1 MKKEWNI
8 ENLMKLGWQFCD
20 SRIFFT
26 ALELRLFDTILNEW
40 KSAEEIAETLG
51 TNLRGTT
58 ILLNA
63 LAALGFLN
71 KDNGKYRINEQ
82 LAKFIDPKSSNCARG
97 ILEHMVHL
105 WESWN
110 NLSPVVK
117 GDLKIQEISV
127 LSMEGDRLKTF
138 IQAMDVVAR
147 SRADSIVK
155 AVNPGEAK
163 KLLDVGGASGTY
175 TVAFLKASPK
185 LHATLFDLPDVI
197 EIAREKLQD
206 TEFWPRINLVAGD
219 FYKDPLPEGHD
230 LVFLSAIIHQNS
242 LEQNEEVFKKAYDAL
257 IPGGRIVIR
266 DYVMNETKTA
276 PPGGAIFAVN
286 MLVNTPGGNTYS
298 FSEIK
303 NALERSGFKKIRMI
317 QERDDM
323 DSLVEA
329 FK

>member
-1 MKKEWNI
+1 M
-8 ENLMKLGWQFCD
+8 
-20 SRIFFT
+20 
-26 ALELRLFDTILNEW
+26 
-40 KSAEEIAETLG
+40 
-51 TNLRGTT
+51 
-58 ILLNA
+58 
-63 LAALGFLN
+63 
-71 KDNGKYRINEQ
+71 
-82 LAKFIDPKSSNCARG
+82 
-97 ILEHMVHL
+97 
-105 WESWN
+105 
-110 NLSPVVK
+110 VK